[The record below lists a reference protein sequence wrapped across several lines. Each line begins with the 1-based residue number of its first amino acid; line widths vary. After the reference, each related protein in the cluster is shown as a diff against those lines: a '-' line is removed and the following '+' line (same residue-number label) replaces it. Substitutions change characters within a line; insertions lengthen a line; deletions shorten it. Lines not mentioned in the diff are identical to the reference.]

1 MFSSPLIP
9 TLSLLIFLPL
19 LFLIAPRILL
29 LTDLQISLSPDE
41 LDDVALFHKAIL
53 ASSSHHHHTSSSSI
67 SHLGTTTNPKPKI
80 AFLFLTNSD
89 LSFAPLWEKFFHGHQ
104 HLFNIYIH
112 ADPTVQITPP
122 GGVFEGRFV
131 PAKKTERASP
141 TLISAAR
148 RLLANAILD
157 DPLNLYFA
165 LVSQHCIPLH
175 SFPFVYKTLFG
186 SELAALRDFATQ
198 SNHPSFIEILSDDP
212 NLPERYVARGDDV
225 MLPEVPFEQFRVGS
239 QFYILTKR
247 HSLLVIQDKRLW
259 RKFKLPCL
267 NVYSCYPEEH
277 YFPTLLS
284 MEDPEGCSH
293 YTLTRVN
300 WTDSTDGHPYTYEA
314 PEVSAQLVHT
324 LRKSNSSYSY
334 LFARKFSPDCLRPLM
349 KLASRVIFRD

>member
-9 TLSLLIFLPL
+9 ALSLLIFLPL

-29 LTDLQISLSPDE
+29 LTDFQISLSPDE

-53 ASSSHHHHTSSSSI
+53 ASSSHHHRTSSSSI
-67 SHLGTTTNPKPKI
+67 SHLGTTTNPKPKV

-131 PAKKTERASP
+131 RAKKTERGSP
-141 TLISAAR
+141 TLVSAAR

-186 SELAALRDFATQ
+186 SQLAALRDFATQ
-198 SNHPSFIEILSDDP
+198 SNHQSFIEILSDDP
-212 NLPERYVARGDDV
+212 NLPERYVARGT
-225 MLPEVPFEQFRVGS
+225 M
-239 QFYILTKR
+239 
-247 HSLLVIQDKRLW
+247 
-259 RKFKLPCL
+259 
-267 NVYSCYPEEH
+267 
-277 YFPTLLS
+277 
-284 MEDPEGCSH
+284 
-293 YTLTRVN
+293 
-300 WTDSTDGHPYTYEA
+300 
-314 PEVSAQLVHT
+314 
-324 LRKSNSSYSY
+324 
-334 LFARKFSPDCLRPLM
+334 
-349 KLASRVIFRD
+349 